1 MDWRNHFLESN
12 AAWLREFG
20 SDIAAAVL
28 GGLMVLGYY
37 LFLRVRSRRN
47 PHYSI
52 IAVNALARR
61 LWVHNVMTNPGKD
74 VMAVQTLRNFIMVG
88 TMMASTASLL
98 IIGTLTLSGQAES
111 ITRSWHVLGY
121 YGSQAP
127 ELWIVKVMCLLADFL
142 FAFFSYA
149 MAIRLANQVL
159 FMLNVPREGQESH
172 PVLSPENV
180 ADRLNQAGHM
190 TAIGMRA
197 FLFAIPL
204 VFWLFGPLFLV
215 LATMGLVATLTRID
229 RHRSAL

>member
-1 MDWRNHFLESN
+1 MP
-12 AAWLREFG
+12 WLREFG
-20 SDIAAAVL
+20 SDIVAVML
-28 GGLMVLGYY
+28 SGLMVLGYY
-37 LFLRVRSRRN
+37 LLLLVRTRRN

-61 LWVHNVMTNPGKD
+61 LWVRNVMANPGKD

-98 IIGTLTLSGQAES
+98 IIGTLTLSGQEEN

-121 YGSQAP
+121 YGSHAP

-159 FMLNVPREGQESH
+159 FMLNVPRQEQETN
-172 PVLSPENV
+172 PALSPENV
-180 ADRLNQAGHM
+180 ADRLNQAGSM
-190 TAIGMRA
+190 IAIGMRA

-204 VFWLFGPLFLV
+204 VFWLFGPVFLV
-215 LATMGLVATLTRID
+215 MATMGLVATLARID
-229 RHRSAL
+229 RHRPAL

>member
-1 MDWRNHFLESN
+1 MDLHNSFLESN

-20 SDIAAAVL
+20 SDIVAVTL
-28 GGLMVLGYY
+28 SGLMVLGYY
-37 LFLRVRSRRN
+37 AVLLVRSRHN

-61 LWVHNVMTNPGKD
+61 LWVHNVMTSQGKD

-98 IIGTLTLSGQAES
+98 IIGTLTLSGQAEN

-121 YGSQAP
+121 FGSHAP

-142 FAFFSYA
+142 FAFFAYA

-159 FMLNVPREGQESH
+159 FMLNVPREDQEAN

-180 ADRLNQAGHM
+180 ADRLNQAGNM
-190 TAIGMRA
+190 IALGMRA

-215 LATMGLVATLTRID
+215 LATMGLVVALARID
-229 RHRSAL
+229 RHRSGT